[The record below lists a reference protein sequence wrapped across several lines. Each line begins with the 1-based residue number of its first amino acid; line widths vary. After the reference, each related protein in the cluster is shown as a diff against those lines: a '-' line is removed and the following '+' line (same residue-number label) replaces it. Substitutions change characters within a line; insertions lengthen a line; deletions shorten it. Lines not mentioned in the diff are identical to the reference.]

1 MLRRGRPRGRVQKMP
16 AVIAHRG
23 GGKEAPEN
31 TWTAVE
37 HTVGLGLTWLET
49 DLHVTSDGVVV
60 LWHDPSLP
68 PASEQVRPIGQQTW
82 KELSQHDVGDG
93 RPPVRL
99 DDVLHAFPRLHLN
112 MDLKVPEVVQPAL
125 QAVRAA
131 QALERVRFASFSARR
146 LAVLRRQ
153 EPRATTSVGVSDVAG
168 LLLLAESGLPLPR
181 TRWSWMQ
188 DRSKVDCVQVPTVH
202 KGVPVVTRR
211 FVAAAHRLGLE
222 VHVWTVDDPAEMERL
237 ARLNVDALIT
247 DVPAVALERMRL
259 LATA

>member
-1 MLRRGRPRGRVQKMP
+1 MLRRGRPQGRERKVP
-16 AVIAHRG
+16 EVIAHRG

-37 HTVGLGLTWLET
+37 HTVGLGLQWLET

-60 LWHDPSLP
+60 LWHDPSLQRVSDQ
-68 PASEQVRPIGQQTW
+68 ARPIGQQTW
-82 KELSQHDVGDG
+82 KELSQQDAGDG

-99 DDVLHAFPRLHLN
+99 DDVLYAFPQLHLN

-125 QAVRAA
+125 QVVRATE
-131 QALERVRFASFSARR
+131 ALERVRFASFSARR

-168 LLLLAESGLPLPR
+168 LLLRAESGLPLPR
-181 TRWSWMQ
+181 TRWSWAQ
-188 DRSKVDCVQVPTVH
+188 DRSRVDCVQVPTVH
-202 KGVPVVTRR
+202 LGVPVVTSR
-211 FVAAAHRLGLE
+211 FVATAHQLGLE

-237 ARLNVDALIT
+237 ARMNVDALIT
-247 DVPAVALERMRL
+247 DVPSLALARMRQ
-259 LATA
+259 LAAV